1 MYKKLH
7 IIAVTVFWAAFATH
21 ASAISYYR
29 IVDLDDPALGSGSQ
43 ATALNN
49 SNTVVG
55 AILGIPDGVVG
66 SVLGIPGGQA
76 GTACVWQPEAA
87 YAAELLGSTASAA
100 LDINNVG
107 TICGSMQGIDMI
119 PYATVWRLGAEGYQS
134 QSIMTN
140 SPSPMRVIG
149 WASGIDSSDNVCG
162 LWVYDT
168 QTSFPFW
175 GPPDNVGTV
184 LQIQEGAICYPN
196 ATNDNGIVCGVI
208 AESIDATWI
217 STPTYWINDGP
228 YKYPVSIPSPQ
239 DVTSYTGIAADINSD
254 GIIVGW
260 TDSGGGMQPF
270 VYNMNTGLHLF
281 SSSFDGIGQ
290 AQAVND
296 AGVVV
301 GVYITSQLMSTF
313 IWSQSEGFA
322 DLNDLVERGDSNLTL
337 TDVRDIN
344 MAGTI
349 VGVAVDANERQHA
362 VMLVPIAACNVS
374 TSVVGQGSVSPASGQ
389 FFEGDPVEFSA
400 TPDAGWQFDHWQG
413 DLEGSQNPITVTISS
428 DMSIAAVFAQIQY
441 TLTVN
446 VEGAGTV
453 ETTVLTSELAMAQ
466 IGMDTALV
474 QSGPGGSFPAGT
486 VVMATAVP
494 SAGWQFDHWQGD
506 LAGSTNPASITMDA
520 DKTITAVFTQI
531 PIPPVTHTLA
541 VTVQGQGSV
550 SPSGGTYDEGTPVT
564 VTATPSAGWQFDH
577 WQGDLAG
584 STNPASITMDADK
597 TITAVFTQIPIPPPP
612 VSQGTLTVSVEGQG
626 SVSPAGGVY
635 DDGTAVT
642 LIPTP
647 AAGWHFDHWKG
658 DLAGSADPASIT
670 MNADKTIT
678 AVFTQI
684 PIPPP
689 PVSQGTLTV
698 SVEGQG
704 SVSPAGGVYDDGT
717 AVTLIPTPAAGWH
730 FDHWKGDLAGSADPA
745 SITMTADMTITAVFV
760 QNAPNQS
767 ALVVRILGKGTVVPG
782 GGMYENGTELTLLA
796 RPADGWTFSQWQGDV
811 SEDQQASNTLSL
823 TISGNRTL
831 IAVFVAGSGTI
842 SPPPDTNGET
852 TGNIT
857 FGACPASGLAIILA
871 TCLAGLCLAGTKT
884 EL

>member
-7 IIAVTVFWAAFATH
+7 IIAATVFWAALATH
-21 ASAISYYR
+21 ASALSYYR

-49 SNTVVG
+49 TNTVVG

-66 SVLGIPGGQA
+66 SVLGIPSGQA
-76 GTACVWQPEAA
+76 GTACVWQPEAS

-100 LDINNVG
+100 LDINDAG

-119 PYATVWRLGAEGYQS
+119 PYATVWRPGAEGYQS

-140 SPSPMRVIG
+140 SPIPTTPVIG

-208 AESIDATWI
+208 AEPVDATWI

-260 TDSGGGMQPF
+260 ADSGGGMQPF
-270 VYNMNTGLHLF
+270 VYNMNTRLHLF
-281 SSSFDGIGQ
+281 SSPFDGIGQ

-301 GVYITSQLMSTF
+301 GVYITSQLMSAF
-313 IWSQSEGFA
+313 IWSQAEGFA
-322 DLNDLVERGDSNLTL
+322 DLNNSVIRGDSNLTL

-349 VGVAVDANERQHA
+349 VGVAVDASERQHA
-362 VMLVPIAACNVS
+362 VMLVPIAPCNVS
-374 TSVVGQGSVSPASGQ
+374 TSVIGQGSVSPASGQ

-400 TPDAGWQFDHWQG
+400 TPAAGWQFDHWQG
-413 DLEGSQNPITVTISS
+413 DLT
-428 DMSIAAVFAQIQY
+428 
-441 TLTVN
+441 
-446 VEGAGTV
+446 
-453 ETTVLTSELAMAQ
+453 
-466 IGMDTALV
+466 
-474 QSGPGGSFPAGT
+474 
-486 VVMATAVP
+486 
-494 SAGWQFDHWQGD
+494 
-506 LAGSTNPASITMDA
+506 GSTNPAPVTMNA

-550 SPSGGTYDEGTPVT
+550 SPSGGTYNEGTAVT
-564 VTATPSAGWQFDH
+564 LTATPAAGWQFDH
-577 WQGDLAG
+577 WQGDLTGSTNPASVTMNADKTITAVFTQIPIPPVTHALAVTVQGQGSVSPSGGMYNEGTAVTLTVTPTAGWQFDHWQGDLTG
-584 STNPASITMDADK
+584 STNPASITMNADK

-612 VSQGTLTVSVEGQG
+612 VSQCTLTVSVEGQG

-642 LIPTP
+642 LIPAP

-658 DLAGSADPASIT
+658 G
-670 MNADKTIT
+670 
-678 AVFTQI
+678 
-684 PIPPP
+684 
-689 PVSQGTLTV
+689 LT
-698 SVEGQG
+698 
-704 SVSPAGGVYDDGT
+704 
-717 AVTLIPTPAAGWH
+717 
-730 FDHWKGDLAGSADPA
+730 GSADPA

-811 SEDQQASNTLSL
+811 SEDQQAGNALSL

-852 TGNIT
+852 TGNIS

-871 TCLAGLCLAGTKT
+871 TCLAGLCLTGTKT
-884 EL
+884 EI